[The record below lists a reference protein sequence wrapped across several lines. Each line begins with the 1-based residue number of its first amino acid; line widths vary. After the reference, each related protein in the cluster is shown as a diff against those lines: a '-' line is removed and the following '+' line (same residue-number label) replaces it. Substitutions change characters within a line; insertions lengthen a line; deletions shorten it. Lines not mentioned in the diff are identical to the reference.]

1 MYRIVRI
8 VVATVKL
15 NQERIDQL
23 VSTLFV
29 QIGRHRLKSYFLK
42 PFFSWQ
48 FATGLSK
55 AKQYGR
61 IVLNEEYT

>member
-42 PFFSWQ
+42 PFFS
-48 FATGLSK
+48 
-55 AKQYGR
+55 
-61 IVLNEEYT
+61 